1 VRDERNAR
9 RDVERRGSPVHTQQS
24 DRGSKV
30 IGSVERARHR
40 MRRGADARVLR
51 HSCGYDVEVSI
62 ADEDATWDAFVAAA
76 PGGHHVQT
84 SLWGKLKASED
95 WWPVRLLVRR
105 DRDLVAGVQVLMR
118 SLPWVGAIAYA
129 PKGPVARSASPEL
142 SQVLLDGLDHVASVY
157 RIRHLTVQPAN
168 DGHAFAGRLREAG
181 YRPSD
186 AAVAPVATVQ
196 IDVRREPATILAG
209 MRKNHRRYVR
219 HGLRQ
224 GVEGRVGTDEDL
236 EAFYRLVIATSRRHG
251 FEPHPFG
258 HFVELWRLFRPRGLV
273 QLFVSEYRG
282 QMVSGQLAIAFGDR
296 VIAKNSGWNGEHGS
310 LGPNHVMEWT
320 TLQWARDN
328 GYHYYDLE
336 GIDVRAARIALAG
349 ESQPDQLRRKHSFY
363 KLGFGGE
370 VVMFPGAHVRVPN
383 PVLRWG
389 YWTVF
394 PRLAPKRAVRSAIN
408 RLRTR

>member
-1 VRDERNAR
+1 VLE
-9 RDVERRGSPVHTQQS
+9 QQS
-24 DRGSKV
+24 DRGSRV
-30 IGSVERARHR
+30 AGSVERADHPR
-40 MRRGADARVLR
+40 RRGADAQVLR
-51 HSCGYDVEVSI
+51 HAGGYDVEVST
-62 ADEDATWDAFVAAA
+62 AGEDAAWDAFVAGT

-84 SLWGKLKASED
+84 SLWGRLKASGD
-95 WWPVRLLVRR
+95 WWPVRILVRR
-105 DRDLVAGVQVLMR
+105 DHDLVAGVQVLVR
-118 SLPWVGAIAYA
+118 SLPWVGAVAYA
-129 PKGPVARSASPEL
+129 PKGPVVRSASPDL
-142 SQVLLDGLDHVASVY
+142 SQVLLDSLDHVASVH

-168 DGHAFAGRLREAG
+168 DGHAFVETLLEAG

-196 IDVRREPATILAG
+196 IDVRREPEAILAG

-224 GVEGRVGTDEDL
+224 GVEGRVGTEDDL
-236 EAFYRLVIATSRRHG
+236 EAFHRLVVATSRRQG
-251 FEPHPFG
+251 FEPHPFAY
-258 HFVELWRLFRPRGLV
+258 FAEMWRLFRPGGHV

-282 QMVSGQLAIAFGDR
+282 AMVSGQLAIAFGDR

-320 TLQWARDN
+320 TLQWTKAN
-328 GYHYYDLE
+328 GYDYYDLE
-336 GIDVRAARIALAG
+336 GIDIRAARVALAG
-349 ESQPDQLRRKHSFY
+349 ESQPEHLRRTHSFY

-383 PVLRWG
+383 AALRWG

-394 PRLAPKRAVRSAIN
+394 PRLKRMRAVRSAIN